1 MTKKIEVDSLFD
13 ISKKCLNSFVNPS
26 DKDEIPTGYYQL
38 DRVLGSLRPGN
49 LITLGG
55 LTSMGKSAF
64 ALNLLRNVSVNYEIP
79 TLLFSAEMKSEDIL
93 KRLISIHCEIPY
105 RKIDRAKLSEEEWK
119 KLDAMS
125 GDLNAP
131 LYIENTHHL
140 YIEDIERV
148 AKEAVELY
156 GIKLIVVDYLQMM
169 YYKVKM
175 NDSRYVEINSIIC
188 HLKSLAIELQVP
200 IIVVSQ
206 LNRNIESRDNGGW
219 NCDDKIP
226 QLSDLRDSGTIGDD
240 SDVVMFIHRPEYFH
254 IFQDEQGNDL
264 RGITKLIIAKNRNG
278 FKGTGT
284 FHFNEECLLFR
295 DIDEIIKE
303 ESNLNNDSQDSPFEK
318 SFGGG
323 APF

>member
-1 MTKKIEVDSLFD
+1 MTKKIEVDSLIE
-13 ISKKCLNSFVNPS
+13 ISRKCLNSFVNPS
-26 DKDEIPTGYYQL
+26 AYDGIPTGYYQL

-79 TLLFSAEMKSEDIL
+79 TLLFSAEMKTEDIL

-105 RKIDRAKLSEEEWK
+105 RKIDRAKLSEEEWEK
-119 KLDAMS
+119 WDEFCV
-125 GDLNAP
+125 LNAP

-206 LNRNIESRDNGGW
+206 LNRNIETRDNGVR
-219 NCDDKIP
+219 NYDDKIP

-264 RGITKLIIAKNRNG
+264 RGITKLIIVKNRNG
-278 FKGTGT
+278 LCGTAT
-284 FHFNEECLLFR
+284 FYFNEECLSFR

-303 ESNLNNDSQDSPFEK
+303 GSNNDSHDTPFEK
-318 SFGGG
+318 PFDGG